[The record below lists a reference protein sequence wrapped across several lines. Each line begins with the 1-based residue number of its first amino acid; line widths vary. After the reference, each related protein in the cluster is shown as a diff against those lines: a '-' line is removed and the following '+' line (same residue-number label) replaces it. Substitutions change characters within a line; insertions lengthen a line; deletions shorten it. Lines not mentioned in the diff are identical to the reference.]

1 MSNIIQEELEL
12 AKKKHKF
19 IEENGMKILC
29 RENVAFVEA
38 IIMNDSRYT
47 NIYGKKSDTREKI
60 DRLRI
65 SIETNTLCSIIEDIN
80 KQNSTHASEEEFKV
94 LADKI
99 KEFDEGKG
107 KLLNFLCEP
116 DNNYS
121 LINKLSK
128 KKIKTKNRYRSNFSL
143 ATKICQTLCFVINDG
158 NKYQDNFMK
167 FDSVLRDNLPKYL
180 RAYKVSVDQVLNIN
194 DKERSEFS
202 KFKKNKKDKE
212 EEMLL
217 NWLYK
222 EQKYPIYIR
231 MINLLIEKTG
241 NQISKNGLDHLIWYT
256 NK

>member
-1 MSNIIQEELEL
+1 MSNLIQDELEL
-12 AKKKHKF
+12 ANKKYKF
-19 IEENGMKILC
+19 KEKNGVKALC
-29 RENVAFVEA
+29 KENVAFVEA
-38 IIMNDSRYT
+38 IIMNDPRYA
-47 NIYGKKSDTREKI
+47 NIYGEKSKGKI
-60 DRLRI
+60 NKLQN
-65 SIETNTLCSIIEDIN
+65 SIEKETLEDIIKDIN
-80 KQNSTHASEEEFKV
+80 SQNSTHASEEEFKV
-94 LADKI
+94 LADRI

-121 LINKLSK
+121 LINKLS

-167 FDSVLRDNLPKYL
+167 FDSVLRDNLPEYL

-194 DKERSEFS
+194 DKERSEFR
-202 KFKKNKKDKE
+202 KFKKNEKDKE

-222 EQKYPIYIR
+222 EHKYPIYIR
-231 MINLLIEKTG
+231 MINILIEKTG